1 MFLYD
6 ISKESFLATLAP
18 SHLLEKMIRLTKNK
32 TKQNKKKKKQLYD
45 YMKKK
50 HMTYLTITK
59 LLDHPSAINVNCKH
73 WKQVMRSSSI
83 CVR

>member
-32 TKQNKKKKKQLYD
+32 TKQNKKKKQLYD
-45 YMKKK
+45 YMKKT
-50 HMTYLTITK
+50 TY
-59 LLDHPSAINVNCKH
+59 DVPNNY
-73 WKQVMRSSSI
+73 
-83 CVR
+83 